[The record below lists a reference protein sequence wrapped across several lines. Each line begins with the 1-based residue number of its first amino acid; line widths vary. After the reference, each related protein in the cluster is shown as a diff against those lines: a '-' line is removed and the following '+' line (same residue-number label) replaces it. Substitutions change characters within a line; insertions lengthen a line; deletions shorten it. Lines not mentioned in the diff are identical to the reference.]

1 VRDNLAYKKK
11 DRPSSL
17 SSPSS
22 PVAAPGIGVEHT
34 FAGVWG
40 KFAPFGKMNDKEW
53 EEEKEKGARV
63 VRAEI
68 AARKEAG
75 VRERK
80 RKDNERAKERY
91 AAKKKSRRKRRE
103 KNRKRRKRKRRK
115 RKKGRVRGYKG
126 IYNLLFIISLAFSSP
141 LTLPPNTPGC
151 LDLLELIRSRLN

>member
-91 AAKKKSRRKRRE
+91 AAKKKAAKEKAEQEKKKRE
-103 KNRKRRKRKRRK
+103 
-115 RKKGRVRGYKG
+115 
-126 IYNLLFIISLAFSSP
+126 
-141 LTLPPNTPGC
+141 
-151 LDLLELIRSRLN
+151 E